1 MASSASQWYY
11 FILFKKKKIGFCRNL
26 FSSIAM
32 AYPFPL
38 AREGRWREQAEVLRG
53 LFGCGEELRVM
64 ESKFGAFEERFRVC
78 TVKVTNMAVATFH
91 CFLWIRIVKIDCD
104 FYKFIYWFFHVLH
117 FWDWN
122 RKIQTFYN
130 PYSRCKGR
138 RRFQITD
145 VVIEGKRL
153 REGHKVYEKD

>member
-1 MASSASQWYY
+1 MILFY
-11 FILFKKKKIGFCRNL
+11 FIQKKENWVLQKPFFLYSYGL
-26 FSSIAM
+26 SFSLGQRRTVERTS
-32 AYPFPL
+32 
-38 AREGRWREQAEVLRG
+38 GSLRG